1 MQHIKYKPTN
11 KGYEMNIEYK
21 ITFGTEYNKDGETL
35 ISTDEQVKAMKM
47 LQQDIKDHFGGM
59 SIIIHGDTFKHD
71 SSEMIN
77 EGSLSY
83 EIVASDKDRKLI
95 VSIAEDIKEILN
107 QESVL
112 LVETKINAV
121 FI

>member
-1 MQHIKYKPTN
+1 
-11 KGYEMNIEYK
+11 MNTLYK
-21 ITFGTEYNKDGETL
+21 ITFGTEYDKEGETFIL
-35 ISTDEQVKAMKM
+35 TDEQAKAMQI
-47 LQQDIKDHFGGM
+47 LQQDITDHFGGM
-59 SIIIHGDTFKHD
+59 SIIRHRGTFKHD
-71 SSEMIN
+71 SGEMVN
-77 EGSLSY
+77 EDSLTY

>member
-1 MQHIKYKPTN
+1 MLNITIN
-11 KGYEMNIEYK
+11 KGYEMNTLYK
-21 ITFGTEYNKDGETL
+21 ITFGTEYNKEGETL
-35 ISTDEQVKAMKM
+35 ILTDKQEKDMKT
-47 LQQDIKDHFGGM
+47 LQQDITDHFGGM
-59 SIIIHGDTFKHD
+59 SIIGHRGLFKHD
-71 SSEMIN
+71 NGEMVN
-77 EGSLSY
+77 EDSLSY

-112 LVETKINAV
+112 LTETKINAV